1 MRVFPDYY
9 AALGVPSD
17 ASSEDIERAY
27 RRMVDAAVFR
37 NLEARDGPSPF
48 AIKRAEEAYDV
59 LTHPE
64 KRRDYDAWYLAWL
77 AGIQE
82 IQEPTRRTAPEAAR
96 RPCPRCHGSGR
107 SGCLACEGQGTPQ
120 CPGCGGKGEHA
131 CVVCLGLGT
140 LAGILTHDVRGP
152 LESQTADRAVTAEH
166 ASQQEE
172 PTDPAPG
179 LQPSRIPLTPTALG
193 ARVLPPAAP
202 IPDDARAGRLGTVL
216 LAAAVTLLV
225 LYSVRNGSVAPAPR
239 ADVPQSMHTSAN
251 VSGERAVVAP
261 APSAPATQAPAPFS
275 TPRRTRTS
283 SKERAGTD
291 LSRAKIAPRTIPRP
305 AAAARAPVSGRKA
318 PERPRVSRP
327 TALATPRPVQDPVRV
342 PPVPKETTALAPVAP
357 QPVSEESSRELIG
370 EAVLDLVASWAE
382 SILDSNLDG
391 HMGHYADVLERYF
404 TKRSVPWWSIYND
417 KRRFLLTYPTVVEY
431 RIRNLQIIPIS
442 ADLAY
447 AVFDKTWDFR
457 MHDNRRFAGEERQRL
472 KVRQHS
478 GRWRIVSEEELQ
490 VYWVVRPFRE

>member
-37 NLEARDGPSPF
+37 NLEERDGPSPF
-48 AIKRAEEAYDV
+48 AIKCAEEAYDV

-64 KRRDYDAWYLAWL
+64 KRRDYDAWYVAWL

-82 IQEPTRRTAPEAAR
+82 IQEPTQRTAPEAAR
-96 RPCPRCHGSGR
+96 RPCPRCNGSGR
-107 SGCLACEGQGTPQ
+107 SECLACEGQGTPE
-120 CPGCGGKGEHA
+120 CPGCGGRGEHA

-140 LAGILTHDVRGP
+140 LAGILTYDVRGP
-152 LESQTADRAVTAEH
+152 LESQTADRTITAEH
-166 ASQQEE
+166 APQQEE
-172 PTDPAPG
+172 PTDPG
-179 LQPSRIPLTPTALG
+179 LRLQPSSVPLTPAPRG
-193 ARVLPPAAP
+193 ARVLSPAAP
-202 IPDDARAGRLGTVL
+202 IPDNARAGRLGTVL

-239 ADVPQSMHTSAN
+239 ADVPQTVPTSAN

-261 APSAPATQAPAPFS
+261 APRAPAPLS
-275 TPRRTRTS
+275 TPRRSRAS
-283 SKERAGTD
+283 GKERAGTD
-291 LSRAKIAPRTIPRP
+291 LSRAKIAPRTLPRP
-305 AAAARAPVSGRKA
+305 AAAMRAPVSGRKA

-327 TALATPRPVQDPVRV
+327 TALATPRSVQAPVRI
-342 PPVPKETTALAPVAP
+342 PPVPKETTAPAPVAP
-357 QPVSEESSRELIG
+357 QPVSEEPSRELIG

-391 HMGHYADVLERYF
+391 HMSHYADVLERYF
-404 TKRSVPWWSIYND
+404 TKRNMPWWSIYND

-490 VYWVVRPFRE
+490 VYWVVRPVRE